1 MEERRFSVSAQD
13 LKLECLR
20 RKYRGL
26 LSQAEVFPSEENWN
40 FIISNRLSGL
50 GSGLYRKY
58 LVANLLDENQR
69 CDYHILAI
77 ENFPRYIRVVSR
89 DEALE
94 TVYSDSTTDPEA
106 FISVIYECDLF
117 DAERI
122 GELIDSGRP
131 DIAAEL
137 LDAYQPEYD
146 GDTIDAMQF
155 LLSKFDRL
163 PSLGSIEL
171 RKGLFKTERRYIC
184 PDGHENPSDAVYCGD
199 EDCGKDI
206 KGLTKANRE
215 AIDRFSERIAVL
227 REMLD

>member
-1 MEERRFSVSAQD
+1 MDERRFSVSAQE

-26 LSQAEVFPSEENWN
+26 LSQADVFPSEENWK

-50 GSGLYRKY
+50 GAGLYRKY
-58 LVANLLDENQR
+58 LVANLLDEEQR

-77 ENFPRYIRVVSR
+77 DNFPRYLRVIER

-94 TVYSDSTTDPEA
+94 TVYSDSLTDTDA
-106 FISVIYECDLF
+106 FISLIYDCELF
-117 DAERI
+117 DAGRI
-122 GELIDSGRP
+122 GDLIDGGHP

-137 LDAYQPEYD
+137 LEAYQPEYD
-146 GDTIDAMQF
+146 GDDIDAMQF
-155 LLSKFDRL
+155 LRNKFDKL

-184 PDGHENPSDAVYCGD
+184 PEGHENPCDSIYCME

-215 AIDRFSERIAVL
+215 AIDRFTERIAVL